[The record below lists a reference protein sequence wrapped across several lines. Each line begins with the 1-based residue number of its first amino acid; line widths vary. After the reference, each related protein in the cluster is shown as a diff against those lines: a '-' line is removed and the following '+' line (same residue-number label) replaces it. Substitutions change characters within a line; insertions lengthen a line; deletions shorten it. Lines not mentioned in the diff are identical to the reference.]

1 MSTPSTGEGDGA
13 LRGLVKL
20 LLEPRSGGAASALA
34 GVKSMSIEAS
44 VSAVPWAL
52 VRRLFAPVFAPRRDQ
67 PGAQCVSTSGSPG
80 LLSRRVSRVCSGTA
94 SLGPALRGT
103 QPEP

>member
-44 VSAVPWAL
+44 VSAVPWHSCVDFLLRCLPQEETNPERNASPRVDL
-52 VRRLFAPVFAPRRDQ
+52 PGFYPAVYPGFAPGLPLSDQ
-67 PGAQCVSTSGSPG
+67 H
-80 LLSRRVSRVCSGTA
+80 
-94 SLGPALRGT
+94 
-103 QPEP
+103 